1 MITQDD
7 LTKLG
12 YTQQPDGS
20 FARPTQLVVG
30 RISHALAQRPA
41 RPALDDPHPR
51 KEKGQER
58 IVVRIT
64 RQATRLLD
72 ADNLAGGCKPLI
84 DQLRYAGLI
93 PDDSPEQVEIT
104 FTQTKVKKGQEGTLV
119 ELIGQILD
127 TCLD

>member
-1 MITQDD
+1 M
-7 LTKLG
+7 
-12 YTQQPDGS
+12 
-20 FARPTQLVVG
+20 
-30 RISHALAQRPA
+30 
-41 RPALDDPHPR
+41 
-51 KEKGQER
+51 
-58 IVVRIT
+58 RIT